1 MTKPLTDEEFEGL
14 KKYYESCTE
23 PKPDVFALIATVD
36 QLKDNRRL
44 WVSEAN
50 RYMRERDKLKML
62 TQELENFQRKTRG

>member
-36 QLKDNRRL
+36 QLKGDL
-44 WVSEAN
+44 SVAQLQIIAEQ
-50 RYMRERDKLKML
+50 KMNMAL
-62 TQELENFQRKTRG
+62 VRFQLGG